1 MGLTDPKLFYIL
13 TFVTILIFSIIIIFW
28 RRFSGARFS
37 ALLMRIL
44 SLIILNLFVVA
55 TLGVG
60 LNNYGQFYT
69 SWSELLGEKN
79 SSPLVV
85 DAIFGAINTNDLA
98 KAKFTSNG
106 SAIVHRLVRGESAG
120 ITGDFFIALPPSFV
134 SSVKSGEKPRSD
146 YPVIEFLSGY
156 PGHPSA
162 WIKGMAMVERL
173 DEAHRVGNSPEVI
186 SVYPNINLVPKFDA
200 ECMNIPNGPQMES
213 WLVTDI
219 PKYVNQWLG
228 LTPQPWTAVGYSTGG
243 WCSAMLALRHPMQFN
258 AAASIAGYYSPQVDK
273 HISAEIKRE
282 LMNEYNLLELAT
294 TQPPAIKLFILNSV
308 NDNFSH
314 SATLAFLKRIKAP
327 ITVTEVELA
336 GVGHNFNAWKK
347 ILPSMIDWHTS
358 ILAKAKQ

>member
-1 MGLTDPKLFYIL
+1 
-13 TFVTILIFSIIIIFW
+13 
-28 RRFSGARFS
+28 
-37 ALLMRIL
+37 MRIL
-44 SLIILNLFVVA
+44 SLLVLNLFVVM
-55 TLGVG
+55 TLAVG

-69 SWSELLGEKN
+69 SWSELIGEKN
-79 SSPLVV
+79 TSPLVV
-85 DAIFGAINTNDLA
+85 DTILGEINLNDLA

-134 SSVKSGEKPRSD
+134 SSVKSGNKPKSD
-146 YPVIEFLSGY
+146 YPVIEFFSGY

-173 DEAHRVGNSPEVI
+173 DVAHISGKLSEVI

-243 WCSAMLALRHPMQFN
+243 WCSTMLALRHPMQFN
-258 AAASIAGYYSPQVDK
+258 SAASIAGYYSPQVDK
-273 HISAEIKRE
+273 HISPVIERE
-282 LMNEYNLLELAT
+282 LMNQYNLLDLVT
-294 TQPPAIKLFILNSV
+294 TKPPSIKLFILNSV
-308 NDNFSH
+308 NDSFSH
-314 SATLAFLKRIKAP
+314 TATLAFLKRVRAP
-327 ITVTEVELA
+327 ISITEVELT

-347 ILPSMIDWHTS
+347 ILPSMIDWYSTV
-358 ILAKAKQ
+358 LAKPVP